1 MGCPLIVYASSQFK
15 HPSRDQNYQLF
26 RAIRDGAEFF
36 LSDND
41 YLKYP
46 DVEVK
51 RETPSAEA
59 VPSSEAIRDSALL
72 SMSIVSTPSAASI
85 ITSSTARTRKRL
97 HRSAAATVKSY
108 ALPDSDEDSSTRGIS
123 EASRHKARAH
133 TTDSDMQLW
142 IKHLSALQKDETKKV
157 CCAFFKA
164 NGARATHGFCLC
176 SSTRKN
182 GTSSSP
188 IYQAQGFVLSG
199 YVQRLG
205 IYTAS

>member
-1 MGCPLIVYASSQFK
+1 MCVSDPILLFDSTSVC
-15 HPSRDQNYQLF
+15 DQNYQLF

-59 VPSSEAIRDSALL
+59 VPSEAIRNSALL
-72 SMSIVSTPSAASI
+72 MSHVST
-85 ITSSTARTRKRL
+85 TSSSITANTTRTRKRL

-108 ALPDSDEDSSTRGIS
+108 ALPDSDEESLTRGVS
-123 EASRHKARAH
+123 EASRHRARTH
-133 TTDSDMQLW
+133 DSDLQLW

-157 CCAFFKA
+157 RVPHFEKKKKDA
-164 NGARATHGFCLC
+164 HGFAFSLM
-176 SSTRKN
+176 RKSGN
-182 GTSSSP
+182 SSSL
-188 IYQAQGFVLSG
+188 IYLALGFVLSG
-199 YVQRLG
+199 CVQGLN
-205 IYTAS
+205 SPSLD